1 MVEENERKNNQC
13 NAVKQNVQQCRHL
26 HKRTETNIEK
36 GTQFVSTMEN

>member
-1 MVEENERKNNQC
+1 MKGKITSACSQ
-13 NAVKQNVQQCRHL
+13 QNVQQCRPL